1 MEPGSAKWRIDT
13 LDARGGL
20 AFASWRE
27 ADLEEGARLFDRPVF
42 HFSPP
47 AFTAIPVASPATAL
61 AAERHGFQM
70 GLLDAEGEI
79 PFENLTDVAEFVR
92 RVYIGSGRSDGDDGD
107 DSPVPPPEGEPPD
120 LPPEIET
127 VEGSSL
133 RTGAGAFLTK
143 VNSTPRGTANEVDWK
158 PQFGEAKGADSHS
171 SLIMRGSELMLIEM
185 LARFPQSDDEQKLER
200 WYAAATRLA
209 DTLFR
214 IGAAHFLDSKP
225 SIGLRNACQKFV
237 SSAWGW
243 DDTNDIIW
251 GALNLMANRHPRD
264 WRPVWAASGEPF
276 DDLAHFPVNRRH
288 AEVAS
293 ARDPDRAS
301 VADVVSSVVASPG
314 KIVNTA
320 DLDAIIMFAAARIVA
335 FDGAPWLCP
344 DWRYGRMRHAQGIKQ
359 LAAQARKWLARELP
373 RLCFSPSVEELLN
386 SPLAS
391 PPRKREREPTSRC
404 DAR

>member
-133 RTGAGAFLTK
+133 RTSAGAFLTK
-143 VNSTPRGTANEVDWK
+143 VNSTPRGTQGD
-158 PQFGEAKGADSHS
+158 EAR
-171 SLIMRGSELMLIEM
+171 LTRF
-185 LARFPQSDDEQKLER
+185 LA
-200 WYAAATRLA
+200 
-209 DTLFR
+209 
-214 IGAAHFLDSKP
+214 
-225 SIGLRNACQKFV
+225 
-237 SSAWGW
+237 
-243 DDTNDIIW
+243 
-251 GALNLMANRHPRD
+251 
-264 WRPVWAASGEPF
+264 
-276 DDLAHFPVNRRH
+276 
-288 AEVAS
+288 
-293 ARDPDRAS
+293 
-301 VADVVSSVVASPG
+301 
-314 KIVNTA
+314 
-320 DLDAIIMFAAARIVA
+320 
-335 FDGAPWLCP
+335 
-344 DWRYGRMRHAQGIKQ
+344 
-359 LAAQARKWLARELP
+359 
-373 RLCFSPSVEELLN
+373 
-386 SPLAS
+386 
-391 PPRKREREPTSRC
+391 
-404 DAR
+404 